1 MPPSSN
7 TALVSWILH
16 FFPSN
21 SLLIITYSLLSLQ
34 NPLESMLLYLLY
46 MSFPELFFSIFSPL
60 SLLSQIVLF
69 LWRREWQPTPVFL
82 PGESQGQRS
91 LAGYSLWGCRFGH
104 DWVTKPHHK
113 SLFIYVN
120 NHFFVCTYIF
130 ISNVLIYLN
139 LICFMFKYLLLM
151 ILMLLWKY

>member
-7 TALVSWILH
+7 TALVSWIPH

-21 SLLIITYSLLSLQ
+21 SLLIITYSLLNLQ

-60 SLLSQIVLF
+60 SLFSQIVLF
-69 LWRREWQPTPVFL
+69 LWRRKWQPTPVFL

-91 LAGYSLWGCRFGH
+91 LAGYSLCSCRVDMTEWLNH
-104 DWVTKPHHK
+104 ITN
-113 SLFIYVN
+113 LFLYMLAITS
-120 NHFFVCTYIF
+120 FSAFIF
-130 ISNVLIYLN
+130 SFQMY
-139 LICFMFKYLLLM
+139 
-151 ILMLLWKY
+151 